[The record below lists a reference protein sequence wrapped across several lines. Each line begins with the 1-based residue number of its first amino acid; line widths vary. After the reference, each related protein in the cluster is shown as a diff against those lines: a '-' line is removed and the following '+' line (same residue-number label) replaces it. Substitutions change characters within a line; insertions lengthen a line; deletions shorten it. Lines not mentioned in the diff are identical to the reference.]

1 MLAGNDT
8 TREKQRKRGTHRMLQ
23 CFPGLSSAIPIVCGC
38 CGQMQ
43 PMLLPC
49 GYPPQLPTHFI
60 YVPFGARSNSG
71 QMTKASSCHTQGCLC
86 WSPSRLHQHKLLLF
100 LRLQQMGT
108 SMNPNTTRKARED
121 VRCVPDWSPFTMLEV
136 GRLDSCTRQWFPLEV
151 IRHTEVIVWG

>member
-1 MLAGNDT
+1 M
-8 TREKQRKRGTHRMLQ
+8 
-23 CFPGLSSAIPIVCGC
+23 VCGC

-108 SMNPNTTRKARED
+108 SMNPNTMRKARED
-121 VRCVPDWSPFTMLEV
+121 VQCVCP
-136 GRLDSCTRQWFPLEV
+136 RLVNFHHARSWEAGQLHQAVVPS
-151 IRHTEVIVWG
+151 GSN